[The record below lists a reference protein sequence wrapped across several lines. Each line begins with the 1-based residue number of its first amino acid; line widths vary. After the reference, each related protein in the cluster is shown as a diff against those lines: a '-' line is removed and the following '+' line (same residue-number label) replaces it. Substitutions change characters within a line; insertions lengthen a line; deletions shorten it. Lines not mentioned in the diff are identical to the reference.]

1 MTTIKKKQIDI
12 PLDDIFKLAKCYRL
26 KELALFGSV
35 LGDRFG
41 PESDIDVL
49 IEFLPE
55 ANVSLF
61 DIVDIEDE
69 LRALFGRDVD
79 VVEKTGLKNPF
90 RRRAILSNYE
100 VIYAA

>member
-1 MTTIKKKQIDI
+1 MNNELEVQRERVIE
-12 PLDDIFKLAKCYRL
+12 LAKRYGL

-35 LGDRFG
+35 LSDRFG

-55 ANVSLF
+55 VNASLYDLVDIKAELESLF
-61 DIVDIEDE
+61 D
-69 LRALFGRDVD
+69 RKVD
-79 VVEKTGLKNPF
+79 VVEKSGLRNPF